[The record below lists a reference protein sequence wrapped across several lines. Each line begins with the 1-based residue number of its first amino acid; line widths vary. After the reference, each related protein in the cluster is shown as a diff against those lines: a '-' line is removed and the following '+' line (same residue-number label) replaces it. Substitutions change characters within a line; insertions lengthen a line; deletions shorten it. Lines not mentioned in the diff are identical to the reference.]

1 MANPETA
8 SKLITRYFQACNDAD
23 RQALLDCFTT
33 DATHYF
39 PPGLPDTP
47 WRSAEKIAD
56 NWVRC
61 VKTLG
66 SRWTIDHMLVSAD
79 GHEAVIEW
87 THWKTKTDQVLRGDE
102 WYLFNDDI
110 TRIREVRAYY
120 AAPADPQRQI
130 NKLQGY
136 EYAQR
141 GYAMEAPSAPPKIA

>member
-8 SKLITRYFQACNDAD
+8 KKLIERYFEACNNAD
-23 RQALLDCFTT
+23 RQGLIDCFTK

-47 WRSAEKIAD
+47 WRSGEKIAD
-56 NWVRC
+56 MWVHC

-66 SRWTIDHMLVSAD
+66 SRWTIDRMLVGAD
-79 GHEAVIEW
+79 GHEVVIEW
-87 THWKTKTDQVLRGDE
+87 THWKTNTDQVLRGDE

-110 TRIREVRAYY
+110 TKIREVRAYY
-120 AAPADPQRQI
+120 AAPVDPQRQI

-136 EYAQR
+136 EYEER
-141 GYAMEAPSAPPKIA
+141 GYAMEAPSAPPTVD